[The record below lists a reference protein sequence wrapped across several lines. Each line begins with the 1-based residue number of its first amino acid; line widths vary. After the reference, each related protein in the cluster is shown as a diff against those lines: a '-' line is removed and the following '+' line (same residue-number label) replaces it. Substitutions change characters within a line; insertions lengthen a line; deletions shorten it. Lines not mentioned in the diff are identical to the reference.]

1 MLAYF
6 ILSYQVE
13 DSKCWHTNRNVDLTA
28 LAAVDIDTTDHVLLF
43 LLYSDKPPRKHK
55 KSITRRM

>member
-55 KSITRRM
+55 